1 MNRIKELNI
10 IKFRHLDNIPNIK
23 IGEKLTVI
31 AGGNGTGKSSL
42 LGLIGHMFSFRD
54 QGKVVVNPF
63 YETPLETQFSE
74 VFRFSPDHDYDPPY
88 SYSLLFHD
96 GTIRS
101 AVSRFIATNNRFR
114 IDVGIRKKGHGKV
127 TCPVVYLGLKRLIP
141 LAQESEVSIRVLPEN
156 KLSDEDRILYR
167 EWHNRVLVLNDN
179 VDPQH
184 VKSRNKE
191 VYFPTCDKY
200 DALGNSAGQDNLA
213 QIIVALLSFKR
224 IKEELKMDYPGGVL
238 LIDEVETTLY
248 PAAQHQLM
256 QLLLKAAGDY
266 DLQVIFTTHSTDI
279 ISYMLNPQ
287 ERSFYYSTE
296 IIYLHKQRGV
306 ITICQEKGELPGM
319 LADLRHTVREHHRER
334 RVNVYFEDEEA
345 RIFFRGIVKSDL
357 RSELAITKC
366 NSGAEFYGTLL
377 RNKFPEFRKSL
388 IVLDGDQCG
397 NNRLKRNPNVLL
409 LPGSVRPENLICEF
423 LGGLA
428 EDDEFWE
435 SGLGGYDKQAFLN
448 NKPASTAS
456 RDTMKQ
462 WFTSEKANWGN
473 GCSKLM
479 RRWKSSNETTLNSFN
494 EALKKKIEGLK
505 PVPQNSP
512 IALSR

>member
-42 LGLIGHMFSFRD
+42 LGLIGHMFSFRNN
-54 QGKVVVNPF
+54 GIVTMNPF
-63 YETPLETQFSE
+63 YKTPLETLFSE
-74 VFRFSPDHDYDPPY
+74 VFRFSPDHDYATPY

-96 GTIRS
+96 DTLRN
-101 AVSRFIATNNRFR
+101 AVSRFIAANKRFR
-114 IDVGIRKKGHGKV
+114 IDVGIRKKGYGKV
-127 TCPVVYLGLKRLIP
+127 SCPVIYLGLKRLIP
-141 LAQESEVSIRVLPEN
+141 LAQESEGSIKLLRAN
-156 KLSDEDRILYR
+156 KLSNEDRNLYR
-167 EWHNRVLVLNDN
+167 EWHNRVLVLEDN
-179 VDPQH
+179 VTPQH
-184 VKSRNKE
+184 MKSRNKE

-213 QIIVALLSFKR
+213 QIILALLSFKR
-224 IKEELKMDYPGGVL
+224 IKEELKENYPGGIL

-248 PAAQHQLM
+248 PAAQYQLM
-256 QLLLKAAGDY
+256 HLLLRAAGDY
-266 DLQVIFTTHSTDI
+266 DIQVIFTTHSTDI

-296 IIYLHKQRGV
+296 IVYLYKQRGV
-306 ITICQEKGELPGM
+306 ITVCQDKGELPRM
-319 LADLRHTVREHHRER
+319 LADLTHTVSGQPRER
-334 RVNVYFEDEEA
+334 KVNVYLEDEEA
-345 RIFFRGIVKSDL
+345 RIFCRGIVKSDL
-357 RSELAITKC
+357 KSELAISSC

-377 RNKFPEFRKSL
+377 RNRFPEFRKSL
-388 IVLDGDQCG
+388 IVLDGDQCEK
-397 NNRLKRNPNVLL
+397 NRLKRKPNVLF

-423 LGGLA
+423 LSGLA

-448 NKPASTAS
+448 SKPVSTAS

-462 WFTSEKANWGN
+462 WFTREKANWGR

-479 RRWKSSNETTLNSFN
+479 RRWKSSNETTVNSFN
-494 EALKKKIEGLK
+494 EALKEKIERLK
-505 PVPQNSP
+505 LIPFN
-512 IALSR
+512 